1 MNKVASVKEYIAAL
15 DKAPKKRLRELRN
28 IIREAAPEAEE
39 VISYSMPAFKLNGA
53 VLVWYAAF
61 KEHVGFYPKA
71 SGIAA
76 FKAEL
81 AGYKA
86 SKGTIQFPFE
96 KPIPARLVKKIVR
109 FRIKENETK
118 S

>member
-1 MNKVASVKEYIAAL
+1 MKRFARAEEYIAAL
-15 DKAPKKRLRELRN
+15 DKVPKKRLRELRK
-28 IIREAAPEAEE
+28 IIREAAPKAEE
-39 VISYSMPAFKLNGA
+39 VISYGIPAFKLNGA

-86 SKGTIQFPFE
+86 SKGAIQFPFE

-109 FRIKENETK
+109 FRIKENEAK